1 MKFFWHIKLLTIC
14 MLFSF
19 GMICWGTPFAYAQS
33 QVSVRSGVNE
43 DYSRLVF
50 DWSEPSDYAV
60 SKTEGNLII
69 SFGSVAAIDLAKIN
83 AETLDNIGTLNVSS
97 GAGEPLKISVQV
109 KPESKFRHF
118 KVGNRVIIDVYNAK
132 GEIQKT
138 TAVKTSSEGNV
149 AAEEVPEQPSNES
162 LQASENDPVVGKT
175 PLSGNEPHVITL
187 TNTQNVGMAAFER
200 EGFLWMVF
208 DDPSLKIA
216 PVLSGPKKE
225 DFQAFERIELPN
237 AVAFRFPE
245 PQGYYFYGEGGGL
258 LWRVVMTPNPRALQP
273 IKPQVIEDDLGQ
285 DLGGKL
291 LWPLTEA
298 KKKITL
304 TDPLVGDEITVIT
317 TNVSTDFVGSK
328 RQYVEVEILSS
339 IVGLAYVSKADEVQ
353 ATLSSDGVTIS
364 RPQGLAVSSEKD
376 TALAVLKDDI
386 QKEKEFFDNAEKP
399 IKLKRIFDFDRWEMG
414 GVRALEK
421 NRQVLMRSIT
431 NKEGS
436 NKVEDL
442 LTLAK
447 LNVANDRGAEAL
459 GLLRVAEQELPGI
472 EENVEFIALRGVAA
486 ALAGKE
492 DEAIRDL
499 SHPAVQDY
507 TETNYWR
514 CFSLAALEDW
524 RQADAVMPED
534 FTVLETYPMQ
544 IQKPLILTLAE
555 VALRADKK
563 NTAEELLS
571 KLEAE
576 FPTMSLGQRSAWK
589 YLNGELERQKG
600 DEEEAIA
607 NWQTLIDGKDDYYR
621 AKAGLSLTKL
631 QLERKKITPAKAI
644 DRLEGLRYAWRGDEL
659 ETLINYRLGEVYLQ
673 NGDYLK
679 GFSVLRNAVSLS
691 PNSPMGKE
699 VTEYM
704 TTQFRKLFIDDQ
716 SKDVSPLDLV
726 SIYDEFKELTPI
738 GDEGDVFVQNL
749 AERLVEIDLLG
760 RASDLLQHQLDH
772 RLTGESA
779 ARVGTR
785 LAAIQ
790 LLDNKPDRALESL
803 KKTENALNQTVSTD
817 SAAIARE
824 VRLLK
829 ARALSK
835 LNEADKALAILRGMS
850 NDKDV
855 NRLRADIAWNAGQWG
870 QAASAFA
877 DLITEENISLT
888 RPPSDYQSNLIIN
901 EAIALNLSG
910 NRSDLDKLRER
921 YGDVMAQSEKAK
933 IFDLVT
939 RPRQLGMLAD
949 KDSIGSLI
957 SEVDLFGDFLEN
969 YRKAN

>member
-1 MKFFWHIKLLTIC
+1 